1 MKEQTDGEKWD
12 LHCILCKKEKSGKA
26 FEVQWECYLVG
37 PSIRILSSWKK
48 CRSGLRKDENGA
60 IGFWKRDSWCR
71 GGGERCK
78 IEGRW
83 VMWINLAAARSIQ
96 CQFHGT
102 WKWIRRVG
110 FTLTLLCVLSFVWCV
125 VICAMHFKTGIT
137 IDSAERAVTIILV
150 IFG

>member
-26 FEVQWECYLVG
+26 FLKSNGSALLWGTQLEFYRLE
-37 PSIRILSSWKK
+37 KK

-60 IGFWKRDSWCR
+60 IGFRKRDSWCQ
-71 GGGERCK
+71 GGGRCK

-96 CQFHGT
+96 RQFHGT

-137 IDSAERAVTIILV
+137 IDSAERALTIICV